1 MYQRGND
8 LLFDDGVEGENSQWG
23 QSEHLI
29 GWRQYVQVLTI
40 ITFLRD
46 ELTVN
51 WFVWLR
57 TQYLRQLTW
66 HLATEMMQYKIKWH
80 LIMAANE
87 VATGD
92 SLR

>member
-1 MYQRGND
+1 MCQRGND

-29 GWRQYVQVLTI
+29 GWRQYVQVFTI

-51 WFVWLR
+51 
-57 TQYLRQLTW
+57 
-66 HLATEMMQYKIKWH
+66 
-80 LIMAANE
+80 
-87 VATGD
+87 
-92 SLR
+92 